1 MEKDNPPGNQTN
13 VSQTDTTNSIAA
25 GHIEKVVIAP
35 QPNRGFNGIHV
46 SPAAT
51 HTLLQRNYT
60 FNDAGH
66 GISVEGTNTTVV
78 DNVSEGNGYPRRSPE
93 KRTVIHMATKP
104 PKPEPGI

>member
-35 QPNRGFNGIHV
+35 QPDGGFDGIRV
-46 SPAAT
+46 SPEAT
-51 HTLLQRNYT
+51 NVLMH
-60 FNDAGH
+60 
-66 GISVEGTNTTVV
+66 
-78 DNVSEGNGYPRRSPE
+78 DNVSRDNWGNGYWIGGTNVTFFNNLAERNGARRPPE

>member
-13 VSQTDTTNSIAA
+13 VSQTDTTHSIAA

-35 QPNRGFNGIHV
+35 QQNRGFNGIHV

-51 HTLLQRNYT
+51 NTLIERCHAFDN
-60 FNDAGH
+60 AGH

-78 DNVSEGNGYPRRSPE
+78 DSVSEGNGYLRRPPE
-93 KRTVIHMATKP
+93 KRTVLHMATKR